1 MKFEPLDDLL
11 AAVLDPD
18 GDRSWL
24 WNPLHPSALFCAL
37 CVAAVTLLWAVL
49 SHGG

>member
-1 MKFEPLDDLL
+1 MNIDPLVNLL

-24 WNPLHPSALFCAL
+24 WNPLHPSAMFCAL
-37 CVAAVTLLWAVL
+37 CVVAATLLFAVL
-49 SHGG
+49 RRGG

>member
-1 MKFEPLDDLL
+1 MNLNPIDDLL

-24 WNPLHPSALFCAL
+24 WNPLHPSAMFCAL
-37 CVAAVTLLWAVL
+37 CVAVLTLLFAVL
-49 SHGG
+49 SRGG